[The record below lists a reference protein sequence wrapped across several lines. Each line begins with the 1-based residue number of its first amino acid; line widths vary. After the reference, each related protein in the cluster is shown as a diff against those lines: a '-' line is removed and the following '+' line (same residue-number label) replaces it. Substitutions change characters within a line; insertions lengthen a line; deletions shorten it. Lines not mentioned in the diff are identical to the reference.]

1 LQLEQAVKALQRS
14 NAYLQDFA
22 YAASHDLK
30 EPIRKILAFSGRLKS
45 TLLTR
50 INETEATFF
59 DRIEMSALRM
69 QRLVDDLL
77 EFTQVSEQPRE
88 KEKVNLNDT
97 IERVLAD
104 LELSIEEKQAE
115 VIIQNELPVLQGNR
129 RQMQQLFQNLVSNSL
144 KYSQPGL
151 APVIKIDSVLV
162 NADHPSLQHLSGLQ
176 QQSFYLVEVNDNGI
190 GFEQK
195 YAAQIFEMLKRLHG
209 MTEYSGTGVGLSI
222 ARKVVE
228 NHQGH
233 IWAESEL
240 GKGSSFKILLP
251 TTLISA
257 TAPPASV

>member
-1 LQLEQAVKALQRS
+1 MKALQRS

-45 TLLTR
+45 TLLPR
-50 INETEATFF
+50 IDETETTFF

-97 IERVLAD
+97 VKRVLAD

-115 VIIQNELPVLQGNR
+115 VIIQNKLPVVQGNR
-129 RQMQQLFQNLVSNSL
+129 RQMQQLFQNLISNAL
-144 KYSQPGL
+144 KYSKPGL
-151 APVIKIDSVLV
+151 APVITIDWVLI

-176 QQSFYLVEVNDNGI
+176 AQSFYLVEVNDNGI

-209 MTEYSGTGVGLSI
+209 ITEYSGTGVGLSI

-251 TTLISA
+251 ITLISA